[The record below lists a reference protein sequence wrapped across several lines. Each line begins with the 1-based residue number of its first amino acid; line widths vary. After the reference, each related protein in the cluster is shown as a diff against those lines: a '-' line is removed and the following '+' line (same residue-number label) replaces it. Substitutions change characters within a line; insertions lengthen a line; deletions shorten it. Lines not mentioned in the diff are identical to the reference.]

1 MVQNAR
7 RRVLKMPRRKVINFS
22 RDIGVDERFNSF
34 LVQKF
39 INIVMERGKKDV
51 ARRIVYEAFDVLKG
65 KCGGDDKKAYALFEK
80 AFAQI
85 KPYVEVKARRVGGG
99 VYQIPTE
106 VRPERQVSLAF
117 RWIIEAAESRSDKT
131 MGQRIANELLEAID
145 GHGNAM
151 KKKTDVHK
159 MAEANRAFSHYAW

>member
-1 MVQNAR
+1 
-7 RRVLKMPRRKVINFS
+7 MPRRKVVSFV
-22 RDIGVDERFNSF
+22 RDIGVDARFNSF

-39 INIVMERGKKDV
+39 INVIMERGKKDC
-51 ARRIVYEAFDVLKG
+51 ARRIVYEAFDVLKT
-65 KCGGDDKKAYALFEK
+65 KSSGDDKKAYALFEK
-80 AFAQI
+80 AFSQI

-106 VRPERQVSLAF
+106 VRPERQVALAL
-117 RWIIEAAESRSDKT
+117 RWLIESAAKRSDKT
-131 MGQRIANELLEAID
+131 MGLRLASELLEAAE

-151 KKKTDVHK
+151 KKKNDVHK